1 MAAGDHSRQNE
12 FNDVWNLKQLGA
24 SRCEWIYR
32 KSIQKEKGD
41 KFKSI
46 RYITKGPTN
55 TRFASSYSMD
65 APYEMVAGPWV
76 VNLYLKTNWFIQD
89 HSICINNGLIRQDV
103 KSPFMFKAYS
113 PVNGATF
120 ID

>member
-46 RYITKGPTN
+46 RYITKGPIN
-55 TRFASSYSMD
+55 TPFASSYSMD
-65 APYEMVAGPWV
+65 APYEMVVGPWM
-76 VNLYLKTNWFIQD
+76 VNLYIEDKLVY
-89 HSICINNGLIRQDV
+89 SR
-103 KSPFMFKAYS
+103 PFYLYK
-113 PVNGATF
+113 
-120 ID
+120 